1 MLKNFLKITLVAL
14 CFVVFWIF
22 TLLQPSPLTKFL
34 TLGAALFC
42 IGLYGV
48 LTSRSVI
55 KTLIAMEILFNAA
68 NINLIAFARF
78 TDLTFV
84 RGQVFALF
92 VMAVAAAEAALGLAL
107 IIAVYRVKQ
116 TSSLAKLNELNG

>member
-1 MLKNFLKITLVAL
+1 MLKKALKILAVVL
-14 CFVVFWIF
+14 CFFIFWLF
-22 TLLQPSPLTKFL
+22 TLLQPSALTKFL

-48 LTSRSVI
+48 LSSRSVI

-78 TDLTFV
+78 TDVTFV
-84 RGQVFALF
+84 RGQVFSLF

-107 IIAVYRVKQ
+107 IIAVYRLKQ
-116 TSSLAKLNELNG
+116 TSALAKLNELNG